1 MRSAAPRAA
10 GSASSNSIGDEA
22 LTHAEEVLGDAERVV
37 VGDADLEM
45 PGHMAP
51 SQHRADRLADRR
63 SDRRGGSAVKAK
75 VGVPTDFSETAA
87 RLACL
92 KVTLA
97 DASILRKLRALH
109 PDGTCPHCVLLEAC
123 WV

>member
-1 MRSAAPRAA
+1 MLRRFWAKLN
-10 GSASSNSIGDEA
+10 ASSSAMLIWKCLA
-22 LTHAEEVLGDAERVV
+22 IWRR
-37 VGDADLEM
+37 
-45 PGHMAP
+45 P
-51 SQHRADRLADRR
+51 SHRADRLADRR

-97 DASILRKLRALH
+97 DSSILRKLRALH
-109 PDGTCPHCVLLEAC
+109 PAGTCPHCVLLEAC

>member
-1 MRSAAPRAA
+1 MLRRFWAKLN
-10 GSASSNSIGDEA
+10 ASSSAMLIWKCLAISGHPSTAPTAWPIAAATAAAEA
-22 LTHAEEVLGDAERVV
+22 
-37 VGDADLEM
+37 
-45 PGHMAP
+45 P
-51 SQHRADRLADRR
+51 
-63 SDRRGGSAVKAK
+63 VKAK

-109 PDGTCPHCVLLEAC
+109 PAGTCPHCVLLEAC